1 MNIGPVK
8 RRAPVIAASALL
20 LAFVLPVVANAR
32 PSQKVGRL
40 PNIIIILT
48 DDQGYGDVGCF
59 GARGLKT
66 PSLDRM
72 ARTGMRFTNFYVS
85 EPVCSASRA
94 SLLTGSYA
102 VRVGLE
108 GALNHTSTVGIH
120 QHEVLLP
127 ELLKQRGYATALFG
141 KWHLGHH
148 PKFNPTRHGFDE
160 YFGLP
165 YPNDC
170 TNKYHPVVRTFPP
183 LPVME
188 GEKVVMEEPDQSQF
202 TQWFTQ
208 RAIQFIE
215 RNKERPFF
223 LYLAHV
229 MPHVPIFASAKFR
242 SKSRGGRYGD
252 VIEELDWSVGEILTA
267 LRKQG
272 LDEHTLV
279 IFTSDNGPFLSY
291 GSHAGSAGPLR
302 GGKLTCFEGGVRV
315 PCIMR
320 WPGKIPAGVNCGEL
334 AATIDLLPTVAR
346 LAGAGLSPNVIDGK
360 DIWPLLSAQ
369 KGARTPHQAYYF
381 YAGTELQA
389 IRSGDWKLH
398 FPHPYLEVDG
408 EPGTEGKPANF
419 ANLKPDSI
427 QKSGLEG
434 IATRHGYRVEHTGLE
449 LYHLTEDPG
458 ETRNLAVKHP
468 QIVRQLE
475 DLAEKARAEL
485 GDSLKNRKGTGI
497 RPAGKL

>member
-1 MNIGPVK
+1 MNSSLAE
-8 RRAPVIAASALL
+8 RCMPVIPRWALL
-20 LAFVLPVVANAR
+20 LALVFPVAAGAR
-32 PSQKVGRL
+32 PSEKARRL
-40 PNIIIILT
+40 PNIVIIFT

-59 GARGLKT
+59 GARGLRT
-66 PSLDRM
+66 PNLDRM
-72 ARTGMRFTNFYVS
+72 ARDGMRFTNFYVS

-102 VRVGLE
+102 VRVGLQ
-108 GALNHTSTVGIH
+108 GALNHTSTIGIH
-120 QHEVLLP
+120 QNEVLLP
-127 ELLKQRGYATALFG
+127 ELLKQRGYVTALFG

-165 YPNDC
+165 YPNDMS
-170 TNKYHPVVRTFPP
+170 NKYHPVVRTFPP
-183 LPVME
+183 LPVLE
-188 GEKVVMEEPDQSQF
+188 GGKVVMEEPDQSQF

-242 SKSRGGRYGD
+242 GKSQGGPYGD
-252 VIEELDWSVGEILTA
+252 VIQELDWSVGRVLATIQ
-267 LRKQG
+267 KQG

-279 IFTSDNGPFLSY
+279 IFTSDNGPFLYY

-315 PCIMR
+315 PCIIR
-320 WPGKIPAGVNCGEL
+320 WRGKIPAGRDCQEL
-334 AATIDLLPTVAR
+334 AATIDVLPTVAR
-346 LAGAGLSPNVIDGK
+346 LAGAELSPQVIHGK

-369 KGARTPHQAYYF
+369 EGARTPHDAYYY

-398 FPHPYLEVDG
+398 FPHPYLEVAG
-408 EPGTEGKPANF
+408 EPGRDGKPSNF
-419 ANLKPDSI
+419 ANLKPESI
-427 QKSGLEG
+427 QESGLEG
-434 IATRHGYRVEHTGLE
+434 IASRHGYRVERTGLE

-458 ETRNLAVKHP
+458 ETRNVAATHP
-468 QIVRQLE
+468 KIVRHLE
-475 DLAEKARAEL
+475 ELAEKARADL
-485 GDSLKNRKGTGI
+485 GDSLKNRKGTGT